1 MAEIDGQVV
10 GLTALHIGPEGC
22 PCGPEHKEGMQA
34 KDGMDFRRSVD
45 TRCRRKGVGAKLM
58 VSALSF
64 FFFFFRV
71 RVKGYRV
78 FVLGHAGKYNSVHT
92 E

>member
-1 MAEIDGQVV
+1 MVRRARAQEHRCLWVAEIDGQVV

-34 KDGMDFRRSVD
+34 KDGMVFRMSVD

-64 FFFFFRV
+64 FFFF
-71 RVKGYRV
+71 
-78 FVLGHAGKYNSVHT
+78 
-92 E
+92 